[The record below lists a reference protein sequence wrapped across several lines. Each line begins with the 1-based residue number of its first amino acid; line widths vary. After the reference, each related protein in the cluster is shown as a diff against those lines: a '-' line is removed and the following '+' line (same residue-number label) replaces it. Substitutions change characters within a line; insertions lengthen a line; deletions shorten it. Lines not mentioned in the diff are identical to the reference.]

1 MKMSSQITYDVCILS
16 YEGLSKD
23 AIENKFLNRLDQEE
37 YKITVDVDLPVDAGV
52 KSKVKFQYW
61 TYPHNIASDNTK
73 WEEQVIKKIEKSKG
87 IIIFYDLTSIES
99 LTFIGEK
106 IQVLEETLKVVPPI
120 LLVGNEL
127 DLDKSREVSE
137 EHIQNFQES
146 RNISSS
152 IELSL
157 TTGENVEK
165 TFLKL
170 AEIILRTSKPDYRVD
185 AKRISIKRIMSHKR
199 ARYAF
204 LILLFMFVASVVGS
218 VIMYF
223 IL

>member
-1 MKMSSQITYDVCILS
+1 MSSPLTYNVCILT
-16 YEGLSKD
+16 YQGLTKD
-23 AIENKFLNRLDQEE
+23 TIENDFLNRLDQEE
-37 YKITVDVDLPVDAGV
+37 YKITVDVDLPVDAGI

-61 TYPHNIASDNTK
+61 TYPHSIISDNSR
-73 WEEQVIKKIEKSKG
+73 WEEIVVKKIEKSSG
-87 IIIFYDLTSIES
+87 IIAFYDLTNIDS

-106 IQVLEETLKVVPPI
+106 IQVIKETLKVVPPI

-127 DLDKSREVSE
+127 DSDKSREVSE
-137 EHIQNFQES
+137 ELLQKFQETHTT
-146 RNISSS
+146 SSS

-170 AEIILRTSKPDYRVD
+170 AEIILRTSKPDYRLD
-185 AKRISIKRIMSHKR
+185 AKRISIKRIMAHKK
-199 ARYAF
+199 AKYAF
-204 LILLFMFVASVVGS
+204 LTLVFMFVASVVGS